1 MLEKYLKIL
10 MESLDKKTEILQ
22 QIEKKSNEQSDLI
35 KDKAELE
42 VIDANM
48 DEKDALITELIKLDE
63 GFEAL
68 YDNIK
73 AQLNEHKDEHKD
85 IIRSIQDKIRT
96 VMELSASIEATEARN
111 KAEMEKRFAFEKK
124 SLQDQRRASTAAYD
138 YYKVSNKLNAVTPQF
153 MDKKK

>member
-1 MLEKYLKIL
+1 MLDKYLKIL
-10 MESLDKKTEILQ
+10 SESLDKKAEILLS
-22 QIEKKSNEQSDLI
+22 IESKSKEQRELIEGEADLG
-35 KDKAELE
+35 A
-42 VIDANM
+42 IDANM

-73 AQLNEHKDEHKD
+73 SELNEHKDEHKD
-85 IIRSIQDKIRT
+85 AIAAIQDKIRT
-96 VMELSASIEATEARN
+96 VMELSTSIEAIEARN
-111 KAEMEKRFAFEKK
+111 KADMEKRFSFEKK
-124 SLQDQRRASTAAYD
+124 NMQDQRKASTAAYD

>member
-1 MLEKYLKIL
+1 MLDKYLKIL
-10 MESLDKKTEILQ
+10 SESLDKKADILRA
-22 QIEKKSNEQSDLI
+22 IETKSREQSELI
-35 KDKAELE
+35 SDNAELE
-42 VIDANM
+42 AIDANM
-48 DEKDALITELIKLDE
+48 DDKDALITELTKLDE

-73 AQLNEHKDEHKD
+73 NELSEHKDEHKEE
-85 IIRSIQDKIRT
+85 ILAIQDKIRT
-96 VMELSASIEATEARN
+96 VMELSTSIEAVEARN
-111 KAEMEKRFAFEKK
+111 KSAMEKRFAFEKK